1 MTENQILLSGSVIE
15 LLSQFHTYSEAR
27 GRFLEHLNLSK
38 SFRDPLAE
46 FSEILVSKTLNA
58 TLVTSRVQKSYD
70 LIRSNKRL
78 VQVKYL
84 LNPSRAWV
92 NEHHVTFPE
101 AVNEYALVIYI
112 SLKLESI
119 IVFKRETLGQ
129 VCKLLGK
136 KHPNQNISLQFTKRN
151 YDSILSEESEFD
163 KFGVEVYRF
172 GDI

>member
-1 MTENQILLSGSVIE
+1 MTENQNPLSSSVVE
-15 LLSQFHTYSEAR
+15 LLSQFQIYSEVR
-27 GRFLEHLNLSK
+27 GKFLEQLNLSK
-38 SFRDPLAE
+38 SCRDPLAE

-58 TLVTSRVQKSYD
+58 MLVASRVQKSYD

-101 AVNEYALVIYI
+101 TVNEYALVIYI

-129 VCKLLGK
+129 VCKRLGK
-136 KHPNQNISLQFTKRN
+136 KHPNQEHTLQFTKRN
-151 YDSILSEESEFD
+151 YETILSEEVEFE
-163 KFGVEVYRF
+163 KLGVEVYRF
-172 GDI
+172 GDV